1 MVTENDMAESVV
13 DEITQTQQQLDQE
26 QGIATDQPVTPPG

>member
-1 MVTENDMAESVV
+1 MVTENEMAESVV

-26 QGIATDQPVTPPG
+26 QGIPA